1 MDLSG
6 LKWPVIILIIIGIG
20 WLASS
25 GGVNYM
31 IKNFTKSVP
40 GQDIQRDK
48 TDEAG
53 LSRIAGYLITLLR
66 WERAKNVIELT
77 INRYGDTGANY
88 WYNLYRLARCYEKL
102 GRYQEAYNILRDL
115 AQVNAHQYDNRVPEY
130 DNLNL
135 RTQKLKELYELK

>member
-77 INRYGDTGANY
+77 INRYGRFG
-88 WYNLYRLARCYEKL
+88 
-102 GRYQEAYNILRDL
+102 G
-115 AQVNAHQYDNRVPEY
+115 
-130 DNLNL
+130 
-135 RTQKLKELYELK
+135 

>member
-6 LKWPVIILIIIGIG
+6 LKWPVIILVIIGIC

-31 IKNFTKSVP
+31 IKNFTKAVP

-48 TDEAG
+48 ADEAG

-77 INRYGDTGANY
+77 INRYGDSGANY

-102 GRYQEAYNILRDL
+102 GRYQEAYNILKDL
-115 AQVNAHQYDNRVPEY
+115 AQINAHQYDNRVPEY

-135 RTQKLKELYELK
+135 RSQKLKELHELK

>member
-6 LKWPVIILIIIGIG
+6 LKWPLIILVIIGIG

-31 IKNFTKSVP
+31 IKNFTKATP

-48 TDEAG
+48 ADEAG

-77 INRYGDTGANY
+77 INRYGDSGANY

-102 GRYQEAYNILRDL
+102 ERYQEAYNILRDL
-115 AQVNAHQYDNRVPEY
+115 AQINAHQYDNRVPEY

-135 RTQKLKELYELK
+135 RSQKLKELYELK